1 MGRSREHQF
10 DLSLCKAAVES
21 QFGKAQDALGLTGHD
36 EVIIA
41 AGALLCAL
49 RDAQKN
55 DLPHIRA
62 LDFYVAG
69 KFMGLDLTARRNLE
83 LTETMRTKE
92 KKGSLLGVLDQTKT
106 AMGGR
111 LLRSWME
118 RPLLSP
124 AKIGKRLSAVQELVD
139 KTIDR
144 EELRL
149 SLREVSDYE
158 RVMAR
163 IVTGTANCRDLVALS
178 QGAATLPAIHDR
190 LETLSSPLLKEIYDQ
205 LDPLQDLKEA
215 IEKTIVDEPP
225 FVLREGGMIRDGANE
240 ELDKLREIQNGG
252 TGMLTAIEA
261 REKEATGI
269 RNLRV
274 GYNRVFGYYIEVA
287 KGQLNLV
294 PDHYIRK
301 QTLSTGERY
310 ITQELKELESTILG
324 AKDRIVSLEYEIFTQ
339 LRAHVSEQS
348 QRVQKTAQAIAS
360 LDVLCSFAHT
370 AVHNHYCRP
379 EVDLSGEIR
388 ITQGRHPVVE
398 QMLKNTLFVPN
409 DTVLGADG
417 CKAAIITGPNMAGK
431 STYMRQ
437 VALIVLMAQMGS
449 FVPAASARVGIVD
462 KLFTRIGA
470 SDDLASGQSTFMV
483 EMNEVADILKN
494 ATPRSLLILDEIGRG
509 TSTFDGMA
517 IAKAVLEYAVDPK
530 KLGAKTLFATH
541 YHELTSME
549 QEIPEIRNF
558 NIAVKKRQGEM
569 IFLRKIVPGAA
580 DDSYG
585 VEVAKLAGLPDKL
598 IARARAVLKELESGA
613 PKTPAVQKQ
622 ASDQVSLMDLQADE
636 IREKL
641 SAINVETLTPIEAMN
656 VLYQLKQLL

>member
-1 MGRSREHQF
+1 
-10 DLSLCKAAVES
+10 
-21 QFGKAQDALGLTGHD
+21 
-36 EVIIA
+36 
-41 AGALLCAL
+41 
-49 RDAQKN
+49 
-55 DLPHIRA
+55 
-62 LDFYVAG
+62 
-69 KFMGLDLTARRNLE
+69 
-83 LTETMRTKE
+83 
-92 KKGSLLGVLDQTKT
+92 
-106 AMGGR
+106 
-111 LLRSWME
+111 
-118 RPLLSP
+118 
-124 AKIGKRLSAVQELVD
+124 
-139 KTIDR
+139 
-144 EELRL
+144 
-149 SLREVSDYE
+149 
-158 RVMAR
+158 
-163 IVTGTANCRDLVALS
+163 
-178 QGAATLPAIHDR
+178 
-190 LETLSSPLLKEIYDQ
+190 
-205 LDPLQDLKEA
+205 
-215 IEKTIVDEPP
+215 
-225 FVLREGGMIRDGANE
+225 
-240 ELDKLREIQNGG
+240 
-252 TGMLTAIEA
+252 
-261 REKEATGI
+261 
-269 RNLRV
+269 
-274 GYNRVFGYYIEVA
+274 
-287 KGQLNLV
+287 
-294 PDHYIRK
+294 
-301 QTLSTGERY
+301 
-310 ITQELKELESTILG
+310 
-324 AKDRIVSLEYEIFTQ
+324 
-339 LRAHVSEQS
+339 
-348 QRVQKTAQAIAS
+348 
-360 LDVLCSFAHT
+360 
-370 AVHNHYCRP
+370 
-379 EVDLSGEIR
+379 
-388 ITQGRHPVVE
+388 
-398 QMLKNTLFVPN
+398 
-409 DTVLGADG
+409 
-417 CKAAIITGPNMAGK
+417 
-431 STYMRQ
+431 
-437 VALIVLMAQMGS
+437 MAQMGS